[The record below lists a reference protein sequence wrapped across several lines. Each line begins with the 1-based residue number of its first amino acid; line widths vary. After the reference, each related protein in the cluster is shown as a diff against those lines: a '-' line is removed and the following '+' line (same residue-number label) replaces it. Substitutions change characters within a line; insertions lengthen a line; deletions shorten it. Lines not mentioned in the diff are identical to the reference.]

1 MAFSGAPTGVLP
13 RPTPPPADALEA
25 LEAIF
30 RPPAA
35 RTAPTR
41 VTPAPR
47 QAPLTAEAK
56 LNVLASGLG
65 LTAGPDAAVPPRGK
79 SAAAKA
85 ALLSL
90 GLHLRR

>member
-1 MAFSGAPTGVLP
+1 MAFSGAPLGVLS
-13 RPTPPPADALEA
+13 PPAPPLVDDVLD
-25 LEAIF
+25 AIF
-30 RPPAA
+30 RPPVA
-35 RTAPTR
+35 RQPVTR
-41 VTPAPR
+41 PKQPAP
-47 QAPLTAEAK
+47 PTAEAQ

-65 LTAGPDAAVPPRGK
+65 LTAGPGPSAAAPPVGK